1 MASGVHSEDFE
12 LSMKD
17 GLDRSD
23 ALQSH
28 SGEDGGLTSATPG
41 RKFFRLVAVSFGL
54 LCILLAALIV
64 SLRLAFSTEASYEKL
79 AEERDELKRINF
91 DIEVSFKNLT
101 EERDEL
107 RRINSDTE
115 ANYKNL
121 TEERKELKRKLNT
134 LYSQHISLT
143 EERDELKKINSDIE
157 ASFKNLTEERDKL
170 KNINFDTEANY
181 KNLTEE
187 RKELKRKLNTLY
199 SQHISLTEER
209 DELKRRLKILGWV
222 YFSGSVYYISSTER
236 TWQESRNDCLQKGA
250 DLMIINNQ
258 GEQNFTRQF
267 KKYMWI
273 GLTDSEREG
282 TWKWVDGTPLTT
294 SFWGSGEP
302 NGNTGENCGETKYPD
317 MKNNWNDEGC
327 SSTHYWI
334 CEKKVSP

>member
-64 SLRLAFSTEASYEKL
+64 SLRLAFTSQPGTEASYEKL

-107 RRINSDTE
+107 RRINS
-115 ANYKNL
+115 
-121 TEERKELKRKLNT
+121 
-134 LYSQHISLT
+134 
-143 EERDELKKINSDIE
+143 
-157 ASFKNLTEERDKL
+157 
-170 KNINFDTEANY
+170 DTEANY